1 MPIPHKMHPTYLE
14 QDEWTRCIGSGYQRD
29 SLYRFGKF
37 DSCSAQWNDIK
48 VALKAKAASD
58 PDEAKRLIEQTHY
71 KKNLGSDWKVSPTA
85 GVVWDLKEH
94 PGWDAE

>member
-1 MPIPHKMHPTYLE
+1 MYIHV
-14 QDEWTRCIGSGYQRD
+14 DRD
-29 SLYRFGKF
+29 NKSHHDA